1 VCAQS
6 STTIAQV
13 VGSRYSGF
21 SPARQ
26 IVGFGIPPTFGCTS
40 RQASD
45 EVRGV
50 YVPRSSASA
59 SKYIPPEVWFRVESH
74 ILTRACVISLHAA
87 DGPGWTIVVLARPRG
102 VSYEFTRSVRSAR
115 SLNVHHLRAHLARAV
130 PPLETRFAGKRFA
143 NHVSY
148 CEHCFC
154 KIRRIVGVAR
164 NLSQPVGERTI

>member
-1 VCAQS
+1 MC
-6 STTIAQV
+6 
-13 VGSRYSGF
+13 R
-21 SPARQ
+21 
-26 IVGFGIPPTFGCTS
+26 
-40 RQASD
+40 
-45 EVRGV
+45 EVRRV
-50 YVPRSSASA
+50 HRST
-59 SKYIPPEVWFRVESH
+59 YPPKSGSGLNRISSH
-74 ILTRACVISLHAA
+74 ELALYHFMQRMAL
-87 DGPGWTIVVLARPRG
+87 DGRLWCSHDTRG

-148 CEHCFC
+148 REHCFC